1 MNYNI
6 AEPSDSYFWDQD
18 SMLEVE
24 LPDPDS
30 FLKIRETLTRIGVAS
45 KREKVLY
52 QSCHILHRR
61 GKYYIVHFLE
71 LFALEG
77 KETTLTHEDVRR
89 RNTIAKLLEQWKL
102 CKIVSS
108 GELPVTNLNS
118 IKIVPH
124 KEKKEWDLRVKYT
137 MMAQRKKE
145 SGEQ

>member
-1 MNYNI
+1 MNFNI
-6 AEPSDSYFWDQD
+6 AEPTDPYFWDPE

-45 KREKVLY
+45 ARERALY

-102 CKIVSS
+102 CKIVSM
-108 GELPVTNLNS
+108 EPLMTANLSS
-118 IKIVPH
+118 IKIVSH
-124 KEKKEWDLRVKYT
+124 KEKKDWDLRVKYT
-137 MMAQRKKE
+137 MMSQRKQN
-145 SGEQ
+145 SGG